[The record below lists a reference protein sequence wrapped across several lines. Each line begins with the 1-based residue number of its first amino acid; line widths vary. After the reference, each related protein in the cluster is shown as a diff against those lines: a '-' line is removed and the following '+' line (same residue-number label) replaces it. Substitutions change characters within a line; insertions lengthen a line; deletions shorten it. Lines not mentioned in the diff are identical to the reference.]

1 VRIAIKRKDLLVQTK
16 GSSFVLAQYQKL
28 KSPQAWGNEK
38 LFGKEK
44 RAATFLKWQ
53 NDVIHSPLIAHNIQ
67 DKNKRSDVRKTT
79 RVCFESTMKQ
89 MGQKKSKAKP
99 GLRTAELLR
108 HALRLPEI
116 RSELYIHLLKQ
127 IDTNT
132 APNAGQAIPL
142 AWELMAL
149 FLCTFPPSP
158 DFENY
163 LEVVFRSPTHQAA
176 AAKYRCTGLIRK
188 IVYHG
193 QTQNP
198 ASENE
203 CANVQGYLSSR
214 LGGFDD
220 PPPGNSYDDL
230 RQPYVGPSQGGGYG
244 GGGGGKKGGGAKGGG
259 GGAAKGGGG
268 GMYGGGAAAKAPAAK
283 APAKAPA
290 KLAAYTPWRPV
301 LDESSGDY
309 YYYNEETGES
319 TWDKPEGV

>member
-1 VRIAIKRKDLLVQTK
+1 VQTK
-16 GSSFVLAQYQKL
+16 GNSFVLAQYQKL

-38 LFGKEK
+38 IFGKEK

-53 NDVIHSPLIAHNIQ
+53 NDVIHSPLLAHNIQ
-67 DKNKRSDVRKTT
+67 DKNKRGDVRKTT
-79 RVCFESTMKQ
+79 RVCFESTMKH
-89 MGQKKSKAKP
+89 MGQKKSKQRP
-99 GLRTAELLR
+99 GMRTAEMLR

-127 IDTNT
+127 IDTNI

-163 LEVVFRSPTHQAA
+163 LEVMFRSPTHQAA
-176 AAKYRCTGLIRK
+176 AAKYKCTGLIRR

-193 QTQNP
+193 QTQSP
-198 ASENE
+198 ASEAE
-203 CANVQGYLSSR
+203 CANIQNYLSSR
-214 LGGFDD
+214 MGGFED
-220 PPPGNSYDDL
+220 PRPGNSYDDL

-244 GGGGGKKGGGAKGGG
+244 GGGGGGGKKGGMGAAK
-259 GGAAKGGGG
+259 GGAAKGGAG
-268 GMYGGGAAAKAPAAK
+268 GMYGGGGGGGGPSKPAAKQPAPAAK
-283 APAKAPA
+283 
-290 KLAAYTPWRPV
+290 KLTYTPWRPV

-319 TWDKPEGV
+319 TWDKPEGVA